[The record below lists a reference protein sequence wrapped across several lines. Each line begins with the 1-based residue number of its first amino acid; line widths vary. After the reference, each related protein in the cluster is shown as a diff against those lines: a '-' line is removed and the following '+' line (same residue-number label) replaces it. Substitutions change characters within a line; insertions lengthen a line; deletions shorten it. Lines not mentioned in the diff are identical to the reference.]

1 VYTRGDGRG
10 VGDKDEQEKLSHA
23 QRDSMYK
30 DCPHVA
36 SRRSANPIQLIVSLS
51 SDGNDDE
58 DEGYLGA
65 CVANSA
71 VARAVRPWYTWV

>member
-1 VYTRGDGRG
+1 
-10 VGDKDEQEKLSHA
+10 
-23 QRDSMYK
+23 MYK

-36 SRRSANPIQLIVSLS
+36 SRRSANHIQLIVSLL

-71 VARAVRPWYTWV
+71 VARAVCPWYIGCNILHGHHLLLTPLAITNDYTALHG

>member
-1 VYTRGDGRG
+1 
-10 VGDKDEQEKLSHA
+10 
-23 QRDSMYK
+23 MYK

-36 SRRSANPIQLIVSLS
+36 SHRSANPIRLIVSLS

-71 VARAVRPWYTWV
+71 VARAVCPWYTWV